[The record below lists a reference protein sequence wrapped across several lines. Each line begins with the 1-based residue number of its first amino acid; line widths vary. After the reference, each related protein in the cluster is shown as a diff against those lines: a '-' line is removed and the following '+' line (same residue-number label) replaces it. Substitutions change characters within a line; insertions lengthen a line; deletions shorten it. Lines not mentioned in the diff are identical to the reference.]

1 MNSLAHLALQEWQ
14 TRFAFA
20 QRMANERRWSRE
32 EADARLYPW
41 LALALHCGATPPEAE
56 PEVER
61 HRQAGLDDRH
71 ARTVVR
77 ENLCPMEDLRAELTR
92 ARDAAMARAAT
103 DRARAEQSH
112 RLQCIAAYLRC
123 DPPPPAHP
131 GEPQHAASRRAA
143 EPESLSRAQPKEI
156 AA

>member
-20 QRMANERRWSRE
+20 QRMAKDRRWSRE

-56 PEVER
+56 PEIEHYR
-61 HRQAGLDDRH
+61 RAGMDDRH
-71 ARTVVR
+71 ARTLVR

-92 ARDAAMARAAT
+92 ARDAAIARAASGN
-103 DRARAEQSH
+103 ARAEQSH

-123 DPPPPAHP
+123 DPPP
-131 GEPQHAASRRAA
+131 AA
-143 EPESLSRAQPKEI
+143 EPERI

>member
-14 TRFAFA
+14 TRLGFAR
-20 QRMANERRWSRE
+20 RMADERRWSRI

-56 PEVER
+56 PELEHYR
-61 HRQAGLDDRH
+61 RAGLSDRD
-71 ARTVVR
+71 ARTLVR

-92 ARDAAMARAAT
+92 ARDAAVARAMS
-103 DRARAEQSH
+103 DRARAEHGQ
-112 RLQCIAAYLRC
+112 RLQYIAARIGC
-123 DPPPPAHP
+123 PA
-131 GEPQHAASRRAA
+131 ENAS
-143 EPESLSRAQPKEI
+143 EPERI